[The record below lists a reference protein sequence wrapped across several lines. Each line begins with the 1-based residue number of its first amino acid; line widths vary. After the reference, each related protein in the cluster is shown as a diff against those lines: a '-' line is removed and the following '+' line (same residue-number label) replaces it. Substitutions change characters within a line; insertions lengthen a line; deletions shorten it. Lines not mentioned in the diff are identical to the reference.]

1 MIWQNK
7 TIRYF
12 QKEIQKG
19 GETNE
24 KKTVIGTAL
33 YDNGGISYSM
43 RWGEEQCIICF
54 YGGRNREDRRGKCR
68 GFRSKENS
76 GYFYD
81 GEGYKAV
88 LVYVVGADAPDQ
100 DRISEAFNE
109 LTKKEL
115 NMEVE
120 LMPMTLGTWIS
131 QVPMMLAGNEQID
144 LMPMWASSAATYI
157 ASDYIEDLTPY
168 LENEE
173 GQYFKE
179 QLGDEALNCCKI
191 GDFTYGIPVQ
201 KERAMVN
208 AFVCRKDVWMRQ
220 ELILLRSKIM
230 KI

>member
-1 MIWQNK
+1 MK
-7 TIRYF
+7 RRLLSVLLCMAMVASLTAC
-12 QKEIQKG
+12 G
-19 GETNE
+19 GEKNTTSSASMGEGTE
-24 KKTVIGTAL
+24 KTE
-33 YDNGGISYSM
+33 GGSAEAS
-43 RWGEEQCIICF
+43 G
-54 YGGRNREDRRGKCR
+54 
-68 GFRSKENS
+68 KENS

-168 LENEE
+168 LESEE

-201 KERAMVN
+201 KERA
-208 AFVCRKDVWMRQ
+208 K
-220 ELILLRSKIM
+220 S
-230 KI
+230 